1 MEKRISKG
9 VLSAALILVTSFVC
23 GIIAIAGFLL
33 GDFQAVLYSAALE
46 MCGLFIICIMI
57 DAIQQQI
64 EDFCE
69 MQPKLPL
76 VDIRAVSSIN
86 QINYRIMKKN
96 IFVALFAVV
105 CVAVV
110 MVSVTLVNCHRANVM
125 LRKTV
130 ISQANDISE
139 LGNNQH
145 TESTIMYTGI
155 RK

>member
-1 MEKRISKG
+1 MEKYIVRKG
-9 VLSAALILVTSFVC
+9 VLSAALVLVTSFVC
-23 GIIAIAGFLL
+23 GFIAIVGFVL
-33 GDFQAVLYSAALE
+33 GDFQAVLYSAVLE

-57 DAIQQQI
+57 DSIQQQI
-64 EDFCE
+64 EDICD
-69 MQPKLPL
+69 QSKLPL

-86 QINYRIMKKN
+86 QLNYRIMKNN

-105 CVAVV
+105 CVALCV
-110 MVSVTLVNCHRANVM
+110 VSVTLYNCHRANVM

-130 ISQANDISE
+130 ISQANEISE

-155 RK
+155 KK